1 MVIPD
6 ATLSTLPDLQ
16 NEPDTRGVPLD
27 KVGIRGYET
36 PFKVLTKNNDV
47 QDTVGKFDIYCNL
60 GEEVKGA
67 NMSRFSQVI
76 SKALEKGN
84 ISMYAVL
91 DMLAA
96 CKERLKASES
106 FVRVDFPYFLE
117 KTAPVSGV
125 KSFSRYR
132 SILEGRDT
140 RKAGLQLFLTTYVEY
155 MSLCPCSKKMSLVED
170 DDQGGVGR
178 GAHNQR
184 STGIITVSL
193 SDATLQNPE
202 QFVWLEDLIDLVE
215 RQASCPIWNTLK
227 RPDEQYVT
235 EQSYKNPK
243 FVEDV
248 ARDVSLEL
256 REWNDRVDGFIFISE
271 HHESIHQ
278 YDAAC
283 VVRGGRVYIP

>member
-6 ATLSTLPDLQ
+6 VATLPDLQ
-16 NEPDTRGVPLD
+16 NERDTRGVSLD

-36 PFKVLTKNNDV
+36 PFKVLTKNNKV
-47 QDTVGKFDIYCNL
+47 QDTIGKFDIYCNL

-76 SKALEKGN
+76 SKALEKGA
-84 ISMYAVL
+84 ISMYAVI

-106 FVRVDFPYFLE
+106 FIRVDFPYFIE
-117 KTAPVSGV
+117 KAAPVSGV

-140 RKAGLQLFLTTYVEY
+140 RRNGQELFLTTYVDY
-155 MSLCPCSKKMSLVED
+155 MSLCPCSKKMSLEKD
-170 DDQGGVGR
+170 DAQGGVGR

-184 STGIITVSL
+184 SVGTLTISL
-193 SDATLQNPE
+193 ADSMLQNPE
-202 QFVWLEDLIDLVE
+202 QFVWLEDMIDLIE
-215 RQASCPIWNTLK
+215 RHASCPIWNTLK
-227 RPDEQYVT
+227 RPDEKFVT

-256 REWNDRVDGFIFISE
+256 REWTDKVNGFIFISQ
-271 HHESIHQ
+271 HLESIHQ
-278 YDAAC
+278 YDAVC
-283 VVRGGRVYIP
+283 VVRGGKVYIP